1 MENRVEKRKEDSKV
15 EQVFMVRPPHVN
27 GYGRLF
33 GGVLMQWI
41 DETAGI
47 VGRRHAEKLV
57 TTASIDNL
65 VFKSPAYQNDMIV
78 LEGKL
83 NYVGRTSM
91 EVEVDT
97 YIEDIHGM
105 RRQINRAY
113 VVMVAID
120 ENGTPVTV
128 PGLLIETD
136 QDQWEWD
143 NAEKRVELRK
153 KRRQEGY

>member
-78 LEGKL
+78 LVGKL

-120 ENGTPVTV
+120 ENGTPVPV

>member
-120 ENGTPVTV
+120 ENGTPVPV

-143 NAEKRVELRK
+143 KAEKRVELRK

>member
-78 LEGKL
+78 LVGKL

-120 ENGTPVTV
+120 ENGPPVPV

>member
-65 VFKSPAYQNDMIV
+65 VFKSPAYQNDMVV

-120 ENGTPVTV
+120 ENGTPVPV

>member
-65 VFKSPAYQNDMIV
+65 IFKSPAYQNDMIV

-120 ENGTPVTV
+120 ENGTPVPV